1 MSLMTSALRMRE
13 RGRAW
18 GPVVLA
24 AVALTSTPA
33 RAQPAV
39 ERELLNSE
47 RIGQTFGS
55 YGIEVIENG
64 EAVRVSNLYSGDGDD
79 RVTRT
84 FAVVQYPDEIDAAF
98 AAEHET
104 IVDGGSIGAVFTD
117 NGWTVRKR
125 HRFFG
130 VLESSPRVERM
141 MGGIAAQALAT
152 HVYVLD
158 VLKAGTELEYAAI
171 VEVHH
176 PDYLSLDELRS
187 IYGERYEPPIR
198 VEGVEALL
206 EALEL
211 TAGRMDGGY
220 GLAGGRSGFTVPDL
234 DLLDLGDGLAQ

>member
-1 MSLMTSALRMRE
+1 MRLVTSAVRVRE
-13 RGRAW
+13 RGCAW
-18 GPVVLA
+18 GAVVLA

-33 RAQPAV
+33 QAQPAA

-47 RIGQTFGS
+47 RIEQTFGS

-64 EAVRVSNLYSGDGDD
+64 EAVRVSNLYSGDGED

-104 IVDGGSIGAVFTD
+104 IVAGGSIGAVFTD

-130 VLESSPRVERM
+130 VLDSSPRVERM

-158 VLKAGTELEYAAI
+158 VLKADAEFEYAAI

-176 PDYLSLDELRS
+176 PDYLSLDEVRS

-211 TAGRMDGGY
+211 TAGRMGG
-220 GLAGGRSGFTVPDL
+220 TD
-234 DLLDLGDGLAQ
+234 